1 MILCI
6 DIGNSTVFMGMMREG
21 KVLTRV
27 RVPSSLT
34 SYDEHIAGFIS
45 ENKIDTVLMSSVV
58 PAATI
63 LVEEAVRRMTGKSS
77 LVVKRNLQAPFKI
90 ALDDPGT
97 LGADRIADAA
107 GAMRDYPLPVII
119 IDLGTATTLSV
130 IDKNGIF
137 SGGSIGPGI
146 YTSFRAITN
155 KAAQLKDY
163 QLLVPQRIIGT
174 NTQDCINSGIINGH
188 AAMIDGMV
196 QRIESETGQVYNLIL
211 TGGMATT
218 VAPFCKQ
225 KLTVDETL
233 ILRGLYYLFE
243 KNMVDKNG
251 LKS

>member
-1 MILCI
+1 MILSI
-6 DIGNSTVFMGMMREG
+6 DIGNSTVFMGLMHEN

-34 SYDEHIAGFIS
+34 SYDEHIAGFIG

-58 PAATI
+58 PTATI
-63 LVEEAVRRMTGKSS
+63 LVEEAVRRLTGKSS
-77 LVVKRNLQAPFKI
+77 LVVKRDLQAPFEI
-90 ALDDPGT
+90 ALDDPSS

-107 GAMRDYPLPVII
+107 GAMHDYSLPIII

-130 IDKNGIF
+130 IDHNGVF
-137 SGGSIGPGI
+137 RGGSIGPGI

-155 KAAQLKDY
+155 KAAQLKNY
-163 QLLVPQRIIGT
+163 QLLVPERIIGT
-174 NTQDCINSGIINGH
+174 NTQDCISSGIVNGH

-196 QRIESETGQVYNLIL
+196 QRIEEEAGQKYNLIL
-211 TGGMATT
+211 TGGMAST

-225 KLTVDETL
+225 ALTVDETL

-243 KNMVDKNG
+243 KNLIDKNG
-251 LKS
+251 LKL